1 MANVDIN
8 SMTATIEFEPEV
20 ITSSV
25 EEARA
30 RVAQVNELKELLRI
44 AVMELIEEEIENHM
58 RMRG

>member
-8 SMTATIEFEPEV
+8 SMTTTIEFEPEV

>member
-20 ITSSV
+20 ITSSP

-30 RVAQVNELKELLRI
+30 RVAQVNELKDLLRI
-44 AVMELIEEEIENHM
+44 AVMELIEEEIENYM